1 VNTERALADFT
12 TPARLLALPL
22 GAEEPQMPRIS
33 WRLKPR
39 MSGPPLALS
48 RSASEV
54 TMSKQPPCPVS
65 KIEAIVLSATALA
78 VLPIAYMLDPD
89 SMTGEGEVTCACHPA
104 QRARQLRR

>member
-1 VNTERALADFT
+1 
-12 TPARLLALPL
+12 
-22 GAEEPQMPRIS
+22 
-33 WRLKPR
+33 
-39 MSGPPLALS
+39 
-48 RSASEV
+48 
-54 TMSKQPPCPVS
+54 MSKQPPCPVS